1 MYSSLLQCVHDLEK
15 HGHLVR
21 IKDEI
26 DPILEMAEIHRR
38 IFDAGGPAILFEN
51 IKGCKFP
58 AVSNIY
64 GHASRIDFLFGKQIP
79 LIKALGKLKEDPSL
93 ILKQPGT
100 YSLAAL
106 KARMALPKKVS
117 SRHLVHTCNIED
129 LPAIQ
134 SWPLDGGPFVL
145 LPQVLTL
152 PPGVHDIMK
161 SNLGMYR
168 IQLSGNDYITNEEI
182 GLHYQLHRGIGV
194 HHTQYL
200 NSNEDFKV
208 SIFIGGPP
216 AHAVSAIFPLP
227 ENMSELTFAG
237 LLNEKRF
244 SYSIQSGFI
253 ISEQADFVITGTV
266 MKNIQKAEG
275 PFGDHL
281 GYYSLK
287 HNFPFLKV
295 DKVYHRK
302 DAIWHF
308 TIVGR
313 PPQEDSFF
321 GKLIHEIVGDLIPKE
336 FPGLKQLHAV
346 DVAGVHPLLLAI
358 GQERYMPFREKMPEE
373 SLTIANRLLGTGQ
386 TSLAKYLFI
395 ASPEENEKI
404 DTHDYAAFFEFI
416 FSRIHLDRD
425 LHFITKTT
433 VDTLDYSGQGWNA
446 GSKVIIA
453 ACGRPVRIL
462 KNSVEERFS
471 LYQGFHKPLFLC
483 KGILCIQSP
492 RFISYDA
499 ESTLLNQ
506 FINSLADQ
514 PLDGIVLIVLCDD
527 VEFTSKNW
535 DNFLWVTFTRS
546 NPSHDIHGVNAFIEH
561 KHWGCKG
568 PLIID
573 ARIKPHHAPV
583 LEADPQMTSKVDQY
597 FKKGGSLY
605 GLDKKPTISSGT

>member
-1 MYSSLLQCVHDLEK
+1 VYSSLRQCVLDLEK
-15 HGHLVR
+15 HGHLIR

-38 IFDAGGPAILFEN
+38 IFDARGPAILFEN

-64 GHASRIDFLFGKQIP
+64 GHTTRINFLFGKQIP
-79 LIKALGKLKEDPSL
+79 LIRTLGQLKEDPSL
-93 ILKQPGT
+93 IFKQPGK
-100 YSLAAL
+100 YFSSAM
-106 KARMALPKKVS
+106 KARLALPKKVKS
-117 SRHLVHTCNIED
+117 GNLEYTCTIED
-129 LPAIQ
+129 LPAIK

-152 PPGVHDIMK
+152 PPGEHDIMR

-168 IQLSGNDYITNEEI
+168 IQLSGNDYVKNEEI
-182 GLHYQLHRGIGV
+182 GLHYQLHRGIGN

-200 NSNEDFKV
+200 NSNQDFKV
-208 SIFIGGPP
+208 SIFVGGPP
-216 AHAVSAIFPLP
+216 AHALSAIFPLP

-244 SYSIQSGFI
+244 SYSMQSGYI

-287 HNFPFLKV
+287 HSFPFLKV

-308 TIVGR
+308 TVVGR
-313 PPQEDSFF
+313 PPQEDSYF
-321 GKLIHEIVGDLIPKE
+321 GQLIHEIVGDLIPKE

-358 GQERYMPFREKMPEE
+358 GQERYMPFREKAPEE
-373 SLTIANRLLGTGQ
+373 SLTIANRILGTGQ

-395 ASPEENEKI
+395 ASPEANEKI
-404 DTHDYAAFFEFI
+404 DTHDYPAFFEYI
-416 FSRIHLDRD
+416 FSRIHFDRD
-425 LHFITKTT
+425 LHFITRTT

-453 ACGRPVRIL
+453 ACGKPVRTL
-462 KNSVEERFS
+462 KSQLEDHFTM
-471 LYQGFHKPLFLC
+471 YQGFKKPLFLC
-483 KGILCIQSP
+483 KGILCIQAP
-492 RFISYDA
+492 RFISYD
-499 ESTLLNQ
+499 EEHPLLNH
-506 FINSLADQ
+506 FINYVVDQ
-514 PLDGIVLIVLCDD
+514 TLEGIALMVLCDD
-527 VEFTSKNW
+527 VEFTAKNW

-546 NPSHDIHGVNAFIEH
+546 NPSHDIHGIGAFIEN

-583 LEADPQMTSKVDQY
+583 LEADTAITAKVDQY
-597 FKKGGSLY
+597 FKKGRSLY
-605 GLDKKPTISSGT
+605 GLDKKPTISTGE